1 MADEIILKA
10 PAIEQQVNIT
20 ISGEAK
26 LHDVAE
32 TLNYMSKGRNLQKF
46 WKDKQQ
52 LFNELEDALTVYLNN
67 RNEENAAR
75 FLKIANAYKAITNPA
90 FGKLDQRYE
99 DNILD
104 AQNQITYPESL
115 DCYSVICFKKAFSSF
130 ELLQAYGTDME
141 RLFNHFNPHQN

>member
-26 LHDVAE
+26 LFDVAE
-32 TLNYMSKGRNLQKF
+32 TLNFMSNGRNLQKF
-46 WKDKQQ
+46 WKDEQQ
-52 LFNELEDALTVYLNN
+52 LLIDLEEALIVYLNN
-67 RNEENAAR
+67 KNEENAAR
-75 FLKIANAYKAITNPA
+75 FLKIANAYKAMTNPA

-115 DCYSVICFKKAFSSF
+115 DCYSVMCFKKAFSSF

-141 RLFNHFNPHQN
+141 RLFKNFEPHHN